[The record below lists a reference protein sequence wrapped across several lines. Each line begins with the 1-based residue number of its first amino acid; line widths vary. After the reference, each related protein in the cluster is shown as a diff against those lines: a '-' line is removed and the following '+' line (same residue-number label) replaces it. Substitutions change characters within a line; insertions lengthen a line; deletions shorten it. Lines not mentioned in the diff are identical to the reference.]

1 MAGLT
6 DFSSVAAALRQRN
19 FGIYMAGSS
28 VGLVGLWV
36 QRVAIGWLTWQL
48 THSGTWLGI
57 VAFADLFPTMLITP
71 IAGALADRLDRRMMS
86 LISQALAMVQAFA
99 LALLTF
105 AGLIDIWSLLA
116 LTLFLGVV
124 YAFNTAA
131 RLALVPNLLE
141 PRYVPSAIAIDS
153 AVFNIARFLGPAI
166 AGAIIVAWGV
176 GPAFLFNA
184 LTFVCFLV
192 ALFRIRVI
200 RQETSGKQTGGL
212 VSQTLDGVRYAR
224 GHPGIGPML
233 ILILAMAVGVKPFLE
248 LLPGFA
254 DAVFDRGAQG
264 LAHLTAVAG
273 LGAFT
278 AALWLAQRGTAV
290 GLTVVAINGLVLGGV
305 AILAFTATDNF
316 AVGLVAAYFAGAS
329 VALSGTGTQTLMQN
343 VVDGAMRGRVMS
355 LYGMIYRGAP
365 AFGALIM
372 GTASEVVGLQ
382 ASVAG
387 GGLLCLLVSVWM
399 YRHRAAM
406 TPALERAGSGG
417 VDPAPLGGP

>member
-19 FGIYMAGSS
+19 FGIYMAGAS

-57 VAFADLFPTMLITP
+57 IAFADLFPTMLITP

-105 AGLIDIWSLLA
+105 TGLIDIWSLLA
-116 LTLFLGVV
+116 LTLFLGIV

-141 PRYVPSAIAIDS
+141 PRYLPSAIAIDS
-153 AVFNIARFLGPAI
+153 AMFNIARFLGPAI

-176 GPAFLFNA
+176 APAFLFNA
-184 LTFVCFLV
+184 LSFVCFLV

-200 RQETSGKQTGGL
+200 RQETSGKPTGGL
-212 VSQTLDGVRYAR
+212 VSQALDGVRYAR

-254 DAVFDRGAQG
+254 DAVFGRGAQG

-278 AALWLAQRGTAV
+278 SALWLAQRGTAV
-290 GLTVVAINGLVLGGV
+290 GLTVAAMSGLVLGGG
-305 AILAFTATDNF
+305 AILAFTATDNY
-316 AVGLVAAYFAGAS
+316 VIGLVAAYFAGAS

-372 GTASEVVGLQ
+372 GSASEVVGLQ
-382 ASVAG
+382 VSVAG

-399 YRHRAAM
+399 FRHRAAM
-406 TPALERAGSGG
+406 IPVLERDGSG
-417 VDPAPLGGP
+417 

>member
-6 DFSSVAAALRQRN
+6 NFGSVAAALRQRN
-19 FGIYMAGSS
+19 FGIYMAGAS
-28 VGLVGLWV
+28 VALVGLWV

-57 VAFADLFPTMLITP
+57 VAFADLFPTVLITP

-105 AGLIDIWSLLA
+105 TGLIEIWSLLA
-116 LTLFLGVV
+116 LTLFLGIV

-153 AVFNIARFLGPAI
+153 AVFNLARFLGPAI

-192 ALFRIRVI
+192 ALFRIRMI

-212 VSQTLDGVRYAR
+212 VSQALEGVHYAR
-224 GHPGIGPML
+224 FHPGIGPML
-233 ILILAMAVGVKPFLE
+233 MLILAMAVGVKPFLE

-254 DAVFDRGAQG
+254 DAIFDRGAQG

-305 AILAFTATDNF
+305 AIFAFTATDNF
-316 AVGLVAAYFAGAS
+316 TVGLVAAYFAGAS

-382 ASVAG
+382 AAVAG
-387 GGLLCLLVSVWM
+387 GGLLCLVVAVWM

-406 TPALERAGSGG
+406 TPALERADSG
-417 VDPAPLGGP
+417 

>member
-6 DFSSVAAALRQRN
+6 NFGSVAATLRQRN

-28 VGLVGLWV
+28 VALVGLWV
-36 QRVAIGWLTWQL
+36 QRLAIGYLTWQL

-105 AGLIDIWSLLA
+105 AGLIEIWSLLA
-116 LTLFLGVV
+116 LTMFLGVV

-141 PRYVPSAIAIDS
+141 PRYLPSAIAIDS
-153 AVFNIARFLGPAI
+153 GIFNIARFLGPAI

-200 RQETSGKQTGGL
+200 RQESSGKQTGGL
-212 VSQTLDGVRYAR
+212 VSQALDGVRYAR

-278 AALWLAQRGTAV
+278 SALWLAQRGTAV
-290 GLTVVAINGLVLGGV
+290 GLTVAAINGLVLGGC
-305 AILAFTATDNF
+305 AILAFTATDIF

-399 YRHRAAM
+399 FRHRAAM
-406 TPALERAGSGG
+406 TPALERAGL
-417 VDPAPLGGP
+417 V